1 MVSGMR
7 TQVSVLKYAV
17 PVSSLQFSSIRT
29 LTKEDH
35 GYRLKKNFQ
44 IVDQPGPDTLV
55 IHAAV
60 TDAGKSW
67 PVLNLV
73 STVYPAGLLLSYV
86 KQGFTGTAAR

>member
-44 IVDQPGPDTLV
+44 I
-55 IHAAV
+55 
-60 TDAGKSW
+60 K
-67 PVLNLV
+67 
-73 STVYPAGLLLSYV
+73 
-86 KQGFTGTAAR
+86 